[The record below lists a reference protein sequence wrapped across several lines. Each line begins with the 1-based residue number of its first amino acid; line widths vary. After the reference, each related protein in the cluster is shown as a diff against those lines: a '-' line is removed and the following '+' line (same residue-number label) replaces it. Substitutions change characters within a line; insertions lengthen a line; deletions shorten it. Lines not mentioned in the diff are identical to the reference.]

1 MSAGFYTFAVRI
13 ECTIRSHFD
22 GVPSEAQL
30 LELVTEMV
38 NDGIEEHLG
47 AGNDIVVAV
56 TRSATAD

>member
-13 ECTIRSHFD
+13 NCTIRSHFD
-22 GVPSEAQL
+22 GAPTEAQL

-47 AGNDIVVAV
+47 AGENIVVAL
-56 TRSATAD
+56 TSSAKPD